1 MQARLCMDF
10 LTMVVDVRYII
21 NIKQILVSG
30 SYCVSLYPSITQ
42 SPIILSVDMV
52 RNKGIQSILQHLYIN
67 IKELNKSST
76 HSQHNI
82 ITCKE

>member
-30 SYCVSLYPSITQ
+30 SYCVDLYPSITQ
-42 SPIILSVDMV
+42 SQKKLSVDMV
-52 RNKGIQSILQHLYIN
+52 RNKGIQYYNTYI
-67 IKELNKSST
+67 
-76 HSQHNI
+76 
-82 ITCKE
+82 